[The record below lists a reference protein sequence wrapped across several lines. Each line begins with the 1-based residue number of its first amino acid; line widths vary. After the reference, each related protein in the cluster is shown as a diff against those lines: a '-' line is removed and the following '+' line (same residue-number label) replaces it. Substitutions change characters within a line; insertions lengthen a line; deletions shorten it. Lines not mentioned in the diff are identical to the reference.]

1 MMTSFAGERFDAV
14 RIVALGPQRSELGP
28 AWLGALV
35 RKLSRSSRDAL
46 VRTGEY
52 WQFPVVVRHQCSQE
66 EASLVIAL
74 WNQLPEGMQA
84 RCHVPG
90 FAIEVLLGPEVVF
103 TAALCWQC
111 NNASMAGR
119 LAKESWRT
127 FDAESGEALRLLR
140 LCKEATSTH
149 Q

>member
-14 RIVALGPQRSELGP
+14 RIAALGPRLERSTS
-28 AWLGALV
+28 WLGALF
-35 RKLSRSSRDAL
+35 KKSSTPSPDAL
-46 VRTGEY
+46 VSTGEGI
-52 WQFPVVVRHQCSQE
+52 QFPVVARHQCSQE

-74 WNQLPEGMQA
+74 WNQLPDGLLA

-103 TAALCWQC
+103 TAALCWEC
-111 NNASMAGR
+111 DNVSMGGR

-127 FDAESGEALRLLR
+127 FNAGSDPALRLLR
-140 LCKEATSTH
+140 LCKETTRT
-149 Q
+149 